1 MNSQLSNPFST
12 GGGGPHFEVHVQAS
26 FVALMLTDGFAPYLP
41 GWPIKEIKLQGK
53 FEGYDTDD
61 LIVFVESPDGIQK
74 RKMLAQ
80 IKHSVSIT
88 ENNKIFREVISAAWN
103 DFNSCDFLKNK
114 DIIALITGPLSATD
128 VNDVRTILE
137 WARHSNSAD
146 EFINKVDTAHFSSK
160 AKQKK
165 LQAFRTQLKHANTNQ
180 PVEDE
185 ILFEFLK
192 HFHLLGYDLDVKAGV
207 SLSFIHSLIHQYS
220 QENVQNLW
228 ARLVDEV
235 QSANKNAGTISRDSL
250 PEDLRDSFKQI
261 VYESVPDEF
270 ASDQP
275 KPEEQDWN
283 QHEYASE
290 LAIAN
295 LLGAWNE
302 LNEADLQ
309 IVCQLADNED
319 YARWIPKLREMSQQA
334 TSPVTFIN
342 RRWQVID
349 RKGMWQALG
358 GRIFDY
364 TLDALKQCAVTV
376 LPEQGLKYSKGLQKG
391 LAETLVLLGTNPGAL
406 TNFSPQHQGWKPR
419 DTAVLAV
426 REIFKNADWKLW
438 GNLYDLL
445 PLLAEAA
452 PNEFLDAVENAL
464 DQSPCPFDE
473 LFSQERDGVGGRNY
487 LAGLLWALET
497 LAWDAERL
505 VRVCVILGELAARDP
520 GSQWSNRPANSLT
533 EIIHPQYPH
542 TEAPIEKREVAV
554 KKLVNE
560 LPDVAWNLLI
570 SLLPGQYQIFSG
582 THKPEWRNN
591 IPDDRKELV
600 PPKDYWGQVNAYAEM
615 AISMASNDIDKLAQL
630 VGILNTSGSP
640 SFDKLLA
647 HLSSEEICG
656 KPDGQRLKLW
666 TQLTELASN
675 YRRFSNKE
683 PALIDKI
690 VSKVE
695 DVAAKLAPE
704 NPFYLYRIL
713 FSSHA
718 FDLYEESETGEKRL
732 NQDCQQAI
740 KEILADGGMDMV
752 LQFAESVESP
762 WNVGRSLGAIAQ
774 AETDKCILPALLET
788 ENTKLSLLTSAYISC
803 RQYLNGWKWV
813 DGFDTSNW
821 SATQIGQF
829 LSYLPITKE
838 TWHRAT
844 DWLGKSEKEY
854 WSRMSANPYQT
865 DGDLGFAI
873 DKLIAY
879 DRPYTA
885 IRYLCQMKHNKQPL
899 DKTRSV
905 KALIAAISS
914 QEPPQEISEHNIIE
928 IIKIL
933 QDDPDTDPDDLSEIE
948 WAYMDLLNG
957 YYHRD
962 ASPKTLEIR
971 LASDP
976 EFFCEVIRL
985 RYPQKKETESPKEFS
1000 EREKTIA
1007 NNAYKLLDKWRI
1019 PPGTQSDGQFL
1030 PEQFEKWLTQT
1041 KDACDESGHL
1051 DVALMYIGK
1060 VLIHAPPDPEGL
1072 WIHRTVA
1079 SVLDAKDAEKMRD
1092 SFWVGI
1098 LNSRGIHKIDPTG
1111 KPERELAEEYNQ
1123 KAEKV
1128 ENAGYHRFAVTLRK
1142 LAEGYEREAEVN
1154 VAEHIERE
1162 SAQ

>member
-1 MNSQLSNPFST
+1 MNQSELRQELDRLCELPHETEWLEFKEAKNQYDFDKLGKYFSALSNEANLKKQACGWLVFGVKDDRSVCGSQFREAPAHLDSLKQEIANHTT
-12 GGGGPHFEVHVQAS
+12 GN
-26 FVALMLTDGFAPYLP
+26 LTFD
-41 GWPIKEIKLQGK
+41 EIYVLNHPSGRVVMFKIPPALQGVPTAWK
-53 FEGYDTDD
+53 GHWYGRNG
-61 LIVFVESPDGIQK
+61 ESLGG
-74 RKMLAQ
+74 L
-80 IKHSVSIT
+80 SL
-88 ENNKIFREVISAAWN
+88 REIETIRLQSS
-103 DFNSCDFLKNK
+103 DEYQTNS
-114 DIIALITGPLSATD
+114 
-128 VNDVRTILE
+128 
-137 WARHSNSAD
+137 
-146 EFINKVDTAHFSSK
+146 
-160 AKQKK
+160 
-165 LQAFRTQLKHANTNQ
+165 
-180 PVEDE
+180 
-185 ILFEFLK
+185 
-192 HFHLLGYDLDVKAGV
+192 
-207 SLSFIHSLIHQYS
+207 
-220 QENVQNLW
+220 
-228 ARLVDEV
+228 
-235 QSANKNAGTISRDSL
+235 
-250 PEDLRDSFKQI
+250 
-261 VYESVPDEF
+261 
-270 ASDQP
+270 
-275 KPEEQDWN
+275 DWN
-283 QHEYASE
+283 QHKYASD

-302 LNEADLQ
+302 LNEADSE
-309 IVCQLADNED
+309 IVCQLANDED
-319 YARWIPKLREMSQQA
+319 YAKWIPKLREMLQQA
-334 TSPVTFIN
+334 ISPVTFIN
-342 RRWQVID
+342 GRWQVID

-358 GRIFDY
+358 GRVFDD

-376 LPEQGLKYSKGLQKG
+376 LSEKVPKYSNELQKG
-391 LAETLVLLGTNPGAL
+391 LTETLALLGTNPGAL
-406 TNFSPQHQGWKPR
+406 TNFSPQHQGWKPK
-419 DTAVLAV
+419 DTANLAV
-426 REIFKNADWKLW
+426 QEILENMDWKLW
-438 GNLYDLL
+438 GGLANLL
-445 PLLAEAA
+445 PILAEAT
-452 PNEFLDAVENAL
+452 PRKFLDAVENAL
-464 DQSPCPFDE
+464 GQSPCPFDE
-473 LFSQERDGVGGRNY
+473 LFSQEGN
-487 LAGLLWALET
+487 LTGLLWALET
-497 LAWDAERL
+497 LAWDAEYL

-520 GSQWSNRPANSLT
+520 GGNGANRPADSLT
-533 EIIHPQYPH
+533 EIILPWHPQ
-542 TEAPIEKREVAV
+542 TIAPIEKRVVAV
-554 KKLVNE
+554 KTLMNE
-560 LPDVAWNLLI
+560 VPDVAWELLINLL
-570 SLLPGQYQIFSG
+570 PNQYQLSSD
-582 THKPEWRNN
+582 TCKPAWQNT
-591 IPDDRKELV
+591 IPDDWEARATS
-600 PPKDYWGQVNAYAEM
+600 KDYSEQVTAYAEM
-615 AISMASNDIDKLAQL
+615 AVSMASNDIDKLAQL
-630 VGILNTSGSP
+630 IGILDNLPQP
-640 SFDKLLA
+640 SLDKLLEY
-647 HLSSEEICG
+647 LSSEEICN
-656 KPDGQRLKLW
+656 KRENQRLKLW
-666 TQLTELASN
+666 SRLTELASN

-704 NPFYLYRIL
+704 NPFYLYLIL

-962 ASPKTLEIR
+962 ASPKTLENR

-985 RYPQKKETESPKEFS
+985 RYPQKKEMESPKEFS

-1007 NNAYKLLDKWRI
+1007 DNAYKLLDKWRI
-1019 PPGTQSDGQFL
+1019 PPGTQSDDQFL

-1098 LNSRGIHKIDPTG
+1098 LNSRGVHVIDPTG

-1142 LAEGYEREAEVN
+1142 LAEGYEREAKIN